1 MIKSLIFKKIF
12 IAEFFLFVFIFN
24 INVCLASGL
33 PDNLNRAFNIPLF
46 NAAKN
51 AGYNINQTGPESM
64 ISKVITTAL
73 TFVGVIFLVLAIYGG
88 YIWMIARGNEQEIEK
103 AKNTLIAAIIGMV
116 IVVAAYAI
124 SYYVINALGGAAL
137 KAPTSE
143 ETNNL

>member
-24 INVCLASGL
+24 INVCLASDL

-46 NAAKN
+46 NAAEN

-73 TFVGVIFLVLAIYGG
+73 EFVGVIFLVLAIYGG

-143 ETNNL
+143 EMQ

>member
-12 IAEFFLFVFIFN
+12 IAEFFLFVFILN

-33 PDNLNRAFNIPLF
+33 PDHLNRAFNIPLF

-88 YIWMIARGNEQEIEK
+88 YTWMIARGNEQEVER
-103 AKNTLIAAIIGMV
+103 AKNIIIAAVIGLV
-116 IVVAAYAI
+116 IVIAAYAI

-137 KAPTSE
+137 KAPAG
-143 ETNNL
+143 

>member
-46 NAAKN
+46 NAAEN

-73 TFVGVIFLVLAIYGG
+73 EFVGVIFLVLAIYGG
-88 YIWMIARGNEQEIEK
+88 YIWMIARGNEEEVTK
-103 AKNTLIAAIIGMV
+103 AKNILTAAVIGLVVV
-116 IVVAAYAI
+116 IAAYAI
-124 SYYVINALGGAAL
+124 SWSVINALGGAAL
-137 KAPTSE
+137 KEATPPAK
-143 ETNNL
+143 